1 MLIFHTPEHSM
12 LQLFLQKAI
21 CQIKYCS
28 ASIIILIMLL
38 LLNPDFSQ
46 CSIYCRAPR
55 ACPCSTLR
63 FTERT
68 VPWTAYS
75 WWSWRTSWGPDSC
88 PRLNSCWMGRWL
100 IRYSQHTLCTPRSND
115 LCIYALRI
123 MGSHF
128 FQATFTI
135 HVHDRWWSEKVKL
148 EFSTCFIIPRLWN
161 REGDIEMAL
170 SVRPSFRPSVRPSVT
185 CVFSV
190 TSQ

>member
-1 MLIFHTPEHSM
+1 MIIDGKMVIIWPSSEQELKKEGFNGLCSFFILLSTACYSFSSKKQYARLTI
-12 LQLFLQKAI
+12 L
-21 CQIKYCS
+21 YCS
-28 ASIIILIMLL
+28 ASINNVVV
-38 LLNPDFSQ
+38 LNYDFSQ
-46 CSIYCRAPR
+46 YSIFCRAPR

-75 WWSWRTSWGPDSC
+75 WRSWRTSWGPDSC
-88 PRLNSCWMGRWL
+88 PRLNSCWTGRWL
-100 IRYSQHTLCTPRSND
+100 TRYSQHTLCTHRSND

-148 EFSTCFIIPRLWN
+148 EFSTCFIKMCFAS
-161 REGDIEMAL
+161 IEHIKL
-170 SVRPSFRPSVRPSVT
+170 
-185 CVFSV
+185 
-190 TSQ
+190 